1 VEATSLEGTRDA
13 GGSEGGLSGY
23 FGIRQRGSTVGTE
36 IRAGL
41 TTFMVM
47 AYIIFLNGN
56 IIAKPL
62 GLDPVAVSAGTALI
76 AGIMTIAMGRIGKYP
91 CALADGLGIN
101 AIVAFTLTAK
111 GLDARGAM
119 GVIVLEGLA
128 ITVLVLLGLREAI
141 MAAVPLA
148 LKRSIG
154 VGIGLFILFIGFAN
168 GGLIGS
174 NPTGQGTPVFLN
186 FPTTAGQ
193 AVFLVGLVITFVL
206 YAMRIR
212 AALIISIV
220 ATTVI
225 AILFGVQSVPPAGDL
240 IVGPNFATL
249 GIGLQDPFQVFA
261 KLGAMSAILTIFAI
275 MLSDFFDTM
284 GTVTGIAAEAG
295 LAREDG
301 TVPGVGRVLMV
312 DSVAA
317 VAGGIGGVSSNTTY
331 IESAAGVAEGGR
343 TGLTAVVTG
352 VLFLLAVFLSPI
364 AGIIPAQATA
374 PALVLVGYL
383 MFTLVKDIPVA
394 DVEDGLPALLTMILM
409 PLTYDITVGIGAGFI
424 AWVILKLVRGK
435 VGEIHPLM
443 WVVSLAFV
451 VYFAQAWLTGLLG
464 G

>member
-1 VEATSLEGTRDA
+1 MDAIASFFKFRERGTDLATEA
-13 GGSEGGLSGY
+13 
-23 FGIRQRGSTVGTE
+23 
-36 IRAGL
+36 RAGL

-62 GLDPVAVSAGTALI
+62 GLDPIAVSAGTALI
-76 AGIMTIAMGRIGKYP
+76 AGLVTLAMGIYGNYP
-91 CALADGLGIN
+91 FALAAGLGIN

-111 GLDARGAM
+111 GLDAKGAM

-128 ITVLVLLGLREAI
+128 ITVLVLVGLREAI
-141 MAAVPLA
+141 MNAVPLA

-154 VGIGLFILFIGFAN
+154 VGIGLFILFIGFVN
-168 GGLIGS
+168 GGIIVT
-174 NPTGQGTPVFLN
+174 PQGGVPIVGLS

-193 AVFLVGLVITFVL
+193 VVFLIGLAITIILFVL
-206 YAMRIR
+206 KIR
-212 AALIISIV
+212 AALIISIL

-225 AILFGVQSVPPAGDL
+225 AL
-240 IVGPNFATL
+240 IVGVAAIPSNFTVTPSFSTL
-249 GIGLQDPFQVFA
+249 GLGLQDPFQAFA
-261 KLGAMSAILTIFAI
+261 KLGVLTALLTIFAI

-295 LAREDG
+295 LAQPDG
-301 TVPGVGRVLMV
+301 SVPGIGRVLIV
-312 DSVAA
+312 DSLAA
-317 VAGGIGGVSSNTTY
+317 VVGGAGGVSSNTTY

-343 TGLTAVVTG
+343 TGFASVVTG
-352 VLFLLAVFLSPI
+352 ILFLLAIAPSPI

-394 DVEDGLPALLTMILM
+394 DVEDGLPALLTIILM

-424 AWVILKLVRGK
+424 SWVLIKVVRGK
-435 VGEIHPLM
+435 FDQIHWLM
-443 WVVSLAFV
+443 WLVSIAFI
-451 VYFAQAWLTGLLG
+451 VYFAQDWINGLIK
-464 G
+464 